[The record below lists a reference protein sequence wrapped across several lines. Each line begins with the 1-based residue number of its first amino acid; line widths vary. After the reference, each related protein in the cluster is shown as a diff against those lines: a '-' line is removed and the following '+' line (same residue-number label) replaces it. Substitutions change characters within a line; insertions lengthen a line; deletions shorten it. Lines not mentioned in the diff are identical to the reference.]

1 MHKGYNMIKKITNSI
16 AIAIFTV
23 VVVVTILV
31 LSNPL
36 RRSRER
42 IRTDM
47 FNHTPIGMSM
57 DEVVGVIENNDNW
70 EIRRTR
76 DHGYA
81 IRSGSPDITLSS
93 GDKNIIGVKAME
105 VTIGS
110 YNFFF
115 VAGKMT
121 VYVFYAFDEDSKLID
136 IAVVKLS
143 MHI

>member
-1 MHKGYNMIKKITNSI
+1 MINMINKIINGI
-16 AIAIFTV
+16 AIAIFSV
-23 VVVVTILV
+23 VVIVAILV

-36 RRSRER
+36 RRRSEER
-42 IRTDM
+42 IRTVM
-47 FNHTPIGMSM
+47 LNHTPIGMSM
-57 DEVVGVIENNDNW
+57 DEVIGVIENNDNW

-81 IRSGSPDITLSS
+81 IRSGVPDITIMR
-93 GDKNIIGVKAME
+93 GDKNIVGVKAME